1 MTDAQTQPTLDMQR
15 NTAEQQARPEL
26 EDSRR
31 EAEQQ
36 ARKLLDKDAVSA
48 IEQTLKAIDSIAK
61 GDTNAALQAIQE
73 AAGKIGILLARNPDL
88 TFVPVKVESLI
99 IDVAPLDLK
108 QINELADAAA
118 GAVSLN
124 DLPEARVLLGAL
136 TSELRVRTYNLPL
149 GMYPGALQEAARLLD
164 QNRQL
169 ASKVL
174 LSAVNSLVAV
184 DQVTP
189 IPLLVAQDAIKQA
202 QGRAQEDK
210 NAAQEFLELAQFELN
225 RAKALGYAGLDPEY
239 TALKDDI
246 SNIKK
251 QLKTKEDTASGF
263 SKLKARLE
271 AFLKRQSE
279 RRRASS
285 TTEQSSNKA
294 A

>member
-26 EDSRR
+26 EESRK

-36 ARKLLDKDAVSA
+36 ARKLLDKDAVAA
-48 IEQTLKAIDSIAK
+48 IEQTVKAIDSIAK
-61 GDTNAALQAIQE
+61 GETAGALQAIQE
-73 AAGKIGILLARNPDL
+73 ATGKIDILLARNPEL
-88 TFVPVKVESLI
+88 TLVPVTVESLI
-99 IDVAPLDLK
+99 IDAAPRDLK
-108 QINELADAAA
+108 QIEDLADAAN
-118 GAVSLN
+118 GALSLN

-136 TSELRVRTYNLPL
+136 RSELRVRTYNLPL
-149 GMYPGALQEAARLLD
+149 GMYPAALQEAARLLD

-169 ASKVL
+169 AGNAL
-174 LSAVNSLVAV
+174 LSVVNRLVIV

-189 IPLLVAQDAIKQA
+189 IPLLSAQEAIKQA
-202 QGRAQEDK
+202 QSRAHEDK
-210 NAAQEFLELAQFELN
+210 NAAQELLEIAQFELN

-246 SNIKK
+246 SSIKK
-251 QLKTKEDTASGF
+251 QLKTREDAASGF
-263 SKLKARLE
+263 SRLKARLE

-279 RRRASS
+279 RRSSS
-285 TTEQSSNKA
+285 TKEQSSNKA